1 MLAVS
6 SLQQPDT
13 QNALAEKMQLPNGAD
28 VPETIAQLPDEAR
41 RQIMEQM
48 TEKLD
53 GMPESIVTQGAMS
66 LMHLCAT
73 LSEHRQ
79 YQGSAHIKRYGTTWY
94 IPSVPAGYHLYFW

>member
-28 VPETIAQLPDEAR
+28 VPKAIAQLPEEAR

-48 TEKLD
+48 SDNLD
-53 GMPESIVTQGAMS
+53 CMAESIVT
-66 LMHLCAT
+66 L
-73 LSEHRQ
+73 
-79 YQGSAHIKRYGTTWY
+79 
-94 IPSVPAGYHLYFW
+94 